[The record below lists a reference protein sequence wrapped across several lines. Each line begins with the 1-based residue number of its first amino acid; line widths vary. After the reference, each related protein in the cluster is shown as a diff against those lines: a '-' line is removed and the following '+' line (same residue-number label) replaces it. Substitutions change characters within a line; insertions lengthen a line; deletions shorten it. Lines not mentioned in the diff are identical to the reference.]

1 MRNIKPIHAPISFEG
16 INDMAKIKFEE
27 AVKGLE
33 DIVELLEK
41 GDLPLD
47 ETLSKYE
54 QGIKLYKQCIAL
66 LEDAEK
72 KIQILVKD
80 ENGVFRT
87 REYEIETAKS
97 NNAK

>member
-1 MRNIKPIHAPISFEG
+1 
-16 INDMAKIKFEE
+16 MAKIKFED

-33 DIVELLEK
+33 DVVELLEK
-41 GDLPLD
+41 GELPLD

-54 QGIKLYKQCIAL
+54 QGIKLYKQCLTL

-87 REYEIETAKS
+87 RDYEIETSKS
-97 NNAK
+97 SNAK

>member
-1 MRNIKPIHAPISFEG
+1 
-16 INDMAKIKFEE
+16 MAKIKFED

-33 DIVELLEK
+33 DIVERLEK

-87 REYEIETAKS
+87 RDYESETNQS
-97 NNAK
+97 NTLK

>member
-1 MRNIKPIHAPISFEG
+1 
-16 INDMAKIKFEE
+16 MAKIKFED
-27 AVKGLE
+27 AAKGLE
-33 DIVELLEK
+33 DIVERLEK

-87 REYEIETAKS
+87 RDYEIETTQ
-97 NNAK
+97 NNNSK

>member
-1 MRNIKPIHAPISFEG
+1 
-16 INDMAKIKFEE
+16 MAKIKLED

-33 DIVELLEK
+33 DIVERLEK

-72 KIQILVKD
+72 KIQILVQD

-87 REYEIETAKS
+87 SDYESETNQS
-97 NNAK
+97 NTLK